1 MTNWPKVGKDIEK
14 TNASVKKEE
23 WWRNLLLECPAPSE
37 SWRLCR
43 QKRFEASP
51 SMSKLSMWLG
61 NKIRTTYEIIIIT
74 ILNIKGVNAYRQQS
88 YEKRL
93 WFQDVM
99 VLMFICDD
107 NLNIASYCFVC
118 FHLQTIFL
126 ESGTEGRIP
135 RVFLTHLKIYSIKGE
150 LYFHYFWHCVDSDRK
165 QLFYCDFI
173 PITLV
178 SFMTNA
184 NIKMSKRWVR

>member
-1 MTNWPKVGKDIEK
+1 MKKPIVGMPSSLRIL
-14 TNASVKKEE
+14 ASVPAEKIWGLTFDVKAVNVA
-23 WWRNLLLECPAPSE
+23 WQQNPNHLSNHHHNNLEHQGCQRILAT
-37 SWRLCR
+37 
-43 QKRFEASP
+43 
-51 SMSKLSMWLG
+51 KLW
-61 NKIRTTYEIIIIT
+61 
-74 ILNIKGVNAYRQQS
+74 
-88 YEKRL
+88 KRL

-165 QLFYCDFI
+165 QLFFCDFI

-184 NIKMSKRWVR
+184 NIKMGKRWVR